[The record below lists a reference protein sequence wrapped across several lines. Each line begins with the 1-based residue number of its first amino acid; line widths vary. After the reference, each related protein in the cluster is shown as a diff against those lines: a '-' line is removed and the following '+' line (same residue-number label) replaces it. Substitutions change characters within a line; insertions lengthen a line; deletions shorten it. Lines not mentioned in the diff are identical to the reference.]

1 MASGN
6 SRTIEGIDDIVEMGE
21 LLKALDISSKGLKTL
36 EQMRARVR
44 TALHLS
50 VEKPSWTAGQVRIL
64 QKCD

>member
-6 SRTIEGIDDIVEMGE
+6 SRTIEEIDNMVEMVNLIKTLG
-21 LLKALDISSKGLKTL
+21 ISHEGLETL

-44 TALHLS
+44 TALDSS